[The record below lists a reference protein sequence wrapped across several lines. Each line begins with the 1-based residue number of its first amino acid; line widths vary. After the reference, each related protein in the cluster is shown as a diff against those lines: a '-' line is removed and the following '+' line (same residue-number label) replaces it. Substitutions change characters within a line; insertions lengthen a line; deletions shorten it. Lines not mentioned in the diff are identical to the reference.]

1 MIESGFMGNVIDN
14 MLGEAKVSPHS
25 LSENS
30 ELGALACFKNDVTLA
45 MTLWR
50 CKEIN
55 RDTDPAHAGHAL
67 RGFEAAI
74 GGHILQHVDPE
85 NQPRMAFSMAMNL
98 LSDLMLI
105 IGATEEERRKYMSR
119 IDGVG
124 GGLA

>member
-55 RDTDPAHAGHAL
+55 RDTDPAHAGHCAASRRRSAATSCSTSTL
-67 RGFEAAI
+67 RTSHA
-74 GGHILQHVDPE
+74 
-85 NQPRMAFSMAMNL
+85 
-98 LSDLMLI
+98 
-105 IGATEEERRKYMSR
+105 RRS
-119 IDGVG
+119 VWP
-124 GGLA
+124 